1 MSPRRSTDRL
11 PVDWSGLAST
21 HSGLSCTENAFAP
34 LNQAALAWGGC
45 FPVPP
50 FAPAPLRDAFPG
62 PFSLVGS

>member
-34 LNQAALAWGGC
+34 LNQAALAWGRVLSC
-45 FPVPP
+45 PP
-50 FAPAPLRDAFPG
+50 LC
-62 PFSLVGS
+62 SSSS